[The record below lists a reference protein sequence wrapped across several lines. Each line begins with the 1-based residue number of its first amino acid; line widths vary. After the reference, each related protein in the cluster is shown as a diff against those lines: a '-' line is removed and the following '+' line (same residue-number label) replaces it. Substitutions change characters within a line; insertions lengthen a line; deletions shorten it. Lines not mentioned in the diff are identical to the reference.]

1 MGKPIPIEVLASV
14 LKDFTPEEQQRM
26 IAGNL
31 CPLVLEQPEGEEAN
45 ENEVL
50 HLLEYLEAFKAKLAE
65 AMDVLRNVNE
75 SPSAAID
82 DELDALSLS
91 DDDQ

>member
-31 CPLVLEQPEGEEAN
+31 CPL
-45 ENEVL
+45 NEVL